1 MATNWDGSHMP
12 SQAGKIALVTG
23 GAQGIGYQCVRQL
36 VAHGARVIIADY
48 DVPKGRG
55 AVLELRKYALTL
67 DGTPDEI
74 EFLRVDLGCMESV
87 KSFAETLHSKVD
99 RLDLLINNAGV
110 GVPTERKCT
119 DGYSIQFGI
128 NHLGHFYLTTLVL
141 DLLRKSKAARVV
153 NVTSLAHRQELSY
166 LLRSPLEVDFDKIAT
181 GEGDSAWMAY
191 EKSKLCNLLFTYEL
205 DRRLRAAGVTNVQS
219 VVAHPGITNTNIW
232 GPFWWMVSPFL
243 QSSEMGALPVLYAAT
258 VKDVESGQFFGP
270 NGWRAF
276 KGYPTREESSPES
289 RSLESARALW
299 TLSEELTKTKFE
311 IQ

>member
-1 MATNWDGSHMP
+1 MTTNWDGSHMP

-36 VAHGARVIIADY
+36 VAHGARVIIADFHEPNARAT
-48 DVPKGRG
+48 VM
-55 AVLELRKYALTL
+55 EMRKYALTL
-67 DGTPDEI
+67 GTPGEI

-87 KSFAETLHSKVD
+87 QSFAKTLHSKID

-110 GVPTERKCT
+110 GFPAERKCT

-128 NHLGHFYLTTLVL
+128 NHLGHFYLTMLVM
-141 DLLRKSKAARVV
+141 DLLRNSKAARVV
-153 NVTSLAHRQELSY
+153 NVTSIAHRQDISY
-166 LLRSPLEVDFDKIAT
+166 LVGNPLTIDINKIAT
-181 GEGDSAWMAY
+181 GEGDTAWMAY
-191 EKSKLCNLLFTYEL
+191 EKSKFCNLLFTYEL

-232 GPFWWMVSPFL
+232 GPFWYIVSPFL
-243 QSSEMGALPVLYAAT
+243 QTSEMGALPILYAAT
-258 VKDVESGQFFGP
+258 AKGVESGQFFGP
-270 NGWRAF
+270 NGWRAGR
-276 KGYPTREESSPES
+276 GYPVLEESSPES